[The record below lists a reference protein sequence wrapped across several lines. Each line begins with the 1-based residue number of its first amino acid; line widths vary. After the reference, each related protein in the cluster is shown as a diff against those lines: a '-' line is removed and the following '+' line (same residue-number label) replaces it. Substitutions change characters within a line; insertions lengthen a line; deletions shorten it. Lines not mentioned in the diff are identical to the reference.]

1 MSPKSSPSVL
11 TSPIP
16 RVDVKRS
23 GISLGQTL
31 WLRVVVRG
39 AHGHRHP
46 APSSHL
52 DPLGLWG
59 LSIPGKLRP
68 READTGAPN
77 PSSPQHSREYRS
89 SKKCFKMA
97 RFDDN
102 QGGMF
107 GGGGGLGSHPGGVG
121 AGTAP
126 LPSAPGASGRV
137 GNRVPAFNLNG
148 FDFCGFVSPFM
159 LIK

>member
-1 MSPKSSPSVL
+1 MSPKSSPSIL

-16 RVDVKRS
+16 RADVKRS

-31 WLRVVVRG
+31 RLRVVVRG
-39 AHGHRHP
+39 AHGHRQP

-52 DPLGLWG
+52 EPLGLGG

-77 PSSPQHSREYRS
+77 PSSPQLSRQHTS

-107 GGGGGLGSHPGGVG
+107 GGGWG
-121 AGTAP
+121 ATREVSVLAQGCWHRS
-126 LPSAPGASGRV
+126 PSQCSWSIWESREQSSSLQ
-137 GNRVPAFNLNG
+137 FEWL
-148 FDFCGFVSPFM
+148 
-159 LIK
+159 